1 MVFMRTA
8 LLLEKYSGLDYAN
21 LFPVG
26 ELASLEAEIV
36 SSLPRFF
43 EASNSEGVSVQVSD
57 LDWRVARVE
66 DAGDGLVS
74 TLYCVSAFGMR
85 DFFTVDELMEEDA
98 EGNMMV
104 FLSAH
109 LV

>member
-1 MVFMRTA
+1 MKTA
-8 LLLEKYSGLDYAN
+8 AVLKKYSTLDYAN

-26 ELASLEAEIV
+26 EVDRLEAEIV

-43 EASNSEGVSVQVSD
+43 ESSDPDRLNVKSYD
-57 LDWRVARVE
+57 LDWKVSKVE
-66 DAGDGLVS
+66 DAGDGIVS

-85 DFFTVDELMEEDA
+85 DFFTIDEILEKNADGDFE
-98 EGNMMV
+98 V